1 MNFVCYFFPF
11 QETQFQQKSDLQSQR
26 QARSLTPTDG
36 TPIISGI
43 MKRNE
48 TSMLQLQIDQLDKH
62 PHSPGPQLKY
72 FGASW
77 AALKKCFPSW
87 RILLQLDY
95 CMWWPGYCSSFFQ
108 ASWPGVSIWIHISL
122 VVISKS
128 TSYLLLG
135 AYVCNVYIWWWCQPA
150 VLEKENGHCNTSL
163 RKSESESSDQRSCL
177 VRPGQIWSTCSS
189 SLIKFRTGSFRL
201 LLTLSSQS

>member
-1 MNFVCYFFPF
+1 VNFVCYFFPF

-62 PHSPGPQLKY
+62 PHSPRPQLKY

-128 TSYLLLG
+128 TSYLLLVRM
-135 AYVCNVYIWWWCQPA
+135 YVMYIFGGDVNQ
-150 VLEKENGHCNTSL
+150 LYSR
-163 RKSESESSDQRSCL
+163 RKMGTATPPCVNLNRNPQIRDL
-177 VRPGQIWSTCSS
+177 V
-189 SLIKFRTGSFRL
+189 
-201 LLTLSSQS
+201 